1 MSVGLETLATVPQVG
16 DDESSECYL
25 NEKER
30 REHGTSRP
38 KDPAKAAAYSQQTAA
53 APEADP
59 QEMEDCL
66 SRGSGANITERA
78 TMSDGV
84 HPGTNA
90 GAASEDRPPTADT
103 SAPPPTG
110 LTWQT
115 TGTLPPGP
123 AIPAA

>member
-1 MSVGLETLATVPQVG
+1 
-16 DDESSECYL
+16 
-25 NEKER
+25 
-30 REHGTSRP
+30 
-38 KDPAKAAAYSQQTAA
+38 
-53 APEADP
+53 
-59 QEMEDCL
+59 MEDCL
-66 SRGSGANITERA
+66 SRGSGAILTERA

-123 AIPAA
+123 AIPAAAAALPEQFGRYRIVKLLGRGGMCTVFLSHGTQIDRPVALKRPHADQ